1 MRSTLKH
8 LFTRLLFCV
17 GSMGVLCAG
26 TTDGESEKVSYAE
39 LLKVQGKVRELF
51 SKVRSCVVAIQI
63 GNGTAS
69 GVIVH
74 ESGLVLT
81 AAHVAE
87 TPGREAWVVLEDGR
101 KVKGTTLGLDKAT
114 DAALVQLHDTDRRW
128 PFAAIGRS
136 VVRITPGD
144 WCFALGHPGGFDKE
158 RGVVLRVGRIIRQTA
173 NALQT
178 DCVLMGGDSGG
189 PLFNLG
195 GEVIGIH
202 SQIWEA
208 RDHNMHVSMAPFLR
222 SWEEMKNSLVIR
234 VWGTGSGGFLGASVD
249 VNAAGRVEVLQVLDG
264 SPAKTGGLLAG
275 DVVEALDAREISSV
289 TQFSNA
295 IRTRP
300 AGDEITLKIKRGP
313 STQAIRIRLA
323 NRPKEDEG

>member
-1 MRSTLKH
+1 MRSSLKH
-8 LFTRLLFCV
+8 LFSRLLFCV
-17 GSMGVLCAG
+17 GAVGVLSAG
-26 TTDGESEKVSYAE
+26 AAHGESAKVSYAE
-39 LLKVQGKVRELF
+39 LLQVQARVRELF
-51 SKVRSCVVAIQI
+51 AKVRPAVVAIQI

-69 GVIVH
+69 GVIVN

-87 TPGREAWVVLEDGR
+87 TPGREVRVVLDDGR
-101 KVKGTTLGLDKAT
+101 KVKGTTLGLDKTT
-114 DAALVQLHDTDRRW
+114 DAALVQLHDTDLHW
-128 PFAAIGRS
+128 PFAEIGRS
-136 VVRITPGD
+136 VVRVTPGD

-158 RGVVLRVGRIIRQTA
+158 RGVVLRVGRVIRHTA
-173 NALQT
+173 NSLQT

-189 PLFNLG
+189 PLFNLR

-222 SWEEMKNSLVIR
+222 SWEEMKNSLVIH

-249 VNAAGRVEVLQVLDG
+249 VNAAGRVEVLQVLEG
-264 SPAKTGGLLAG
+264 SPAKTIGLLAG
-275 DVVEALDAREISSV
+275 DVVEALDAQEMRSV

-295 IRTRP
+295 IRARA
-300 AGDEITLKIKRGP
+300 AGDEVMLKIQRGP
-313 STQAIRIRLA
+313 STQAIRVRLA
-323 NRPKEDEG
+323 SRPKEDEG

>member
-1 MRSTLKH
+1 MKH
-8 LFTRLLFCV
+8 SPSRLFICV
-17 GSMGVLCAG
+17 SLVTAILTGGLRGGDKKGA
-26 TTDGESEKVSYAE
+26 YAE
-39 LLKVQGKVRELF
+39 LLQVQQKVQKLF
-51 SKVRSCVVAIQI
+51 PRLRASVVAIQI

-69 GVIVH
+69 GVIVN
-74 ESGLVLT
+74 ETGLVLT

-87 TPGREAWVVLEDGR
+87 TPGREVRVVLDDGR
-101 KVKGTTLGLDKAT
+101 RVKGTTLGLDKTT
-114 DAALVQLHDTDRRW
+114 DAALVQLHDTDQRW
-128 PFAAIGRS
+128 PFAGISRS

-144 WCFALGHPGGFDKE
+144 WCLALGHPGGFDKE

-173 NALQT
+173 NSLQT

-189 PLFNLG
+189 PLFNLQ

-249 VNAAGRVEVLQVLDG
+249 VNAAGRVEVLRVLDG

-275 DVVEALDAREISSV
+275 DVVETLDAREMRSV
-289 TQFSNA
+289 MQFSNA
-295 IRTRP
+295 IRARA
-300 AGDEITLKIKRGP
+300 AGDDVMLKVRRGP
-313 STQAIRIRLA
+313 ATQAIRIRLA